1 MFRKRQI
8 IGTMYIMMTVIVAG
22 IIAACTPCVVRE
34 AQTVVAEA
42 DSLRAED
49 QMYDDSVQL
58 AEACATLGRWQWFY
72 ADDYAHACYHYGRLL
87 REKGDPVTAMQVLI
101 RATHSRTHDYHI
113 LGRVYSNMGSI
124 CHLANDYSLSYDMYQ
139 RSADMFLSNEDSLN
153 YYYALNDMAFE
164 LAEQG
169 KKEETLLQI
178 KEIELQCTDENVLAK
193 TLETKAIACER
204 CSQYDS
210 AVYYTSLLFAS
221 GNNGPTVF
229 IVRAQALSYLSQ
241 KDSAAY
247 YAQKAID
254 HSTTLSDLNNALYIL
269 TNDDETKDKTSIR
282 QSAADRADI
291 QKLLE
296 IRQGKL
302 SQAVQLLEQD
312 LQRKPN
318 LTWLYAII
326 ITIGA
331 IGAVLAI
338 YVHRKKRQHRL
349 LTQQLADLNN
359 ENHAVMAQHKYIEK
373 EYTEYKDS
381 LMAQIE
387 ENCIIF
393 SQSKDFLLTIQWKD
407 FNAMRQI
414 INVNFGMLVTK
425 LQSIY
430 QLSEK
435 EIRLCVLTLFNC
447 SYEQMS
453 DLLYYASN
461 GIGKYKDRIAK
472 KMGTSAKNLRSY
484 LIELAIGDHS

>member
-1 MFRKRQI
+1 MWNRCL
-8 IGTMYIMMTVIVAG
+8 IGCLLVVGLTAY
-22 IIAACTPCVVRE
+22 TPCVVRE

-42 DSLRAED
+42 DSLRAEG
-49 QMYDDSVQL
+49 QMYSDSVQL

-139 RSADMFLSNEDSLN
+139 RSADMFLSNGDSLN

-326 ITIGA
+326 LTA
-331 IGAVLAI
+331 ILVGGGFYWRNRIRKRQMQQQVNQI
-338 YVHRKKRQHRL
+338 VHRQADAITQSIKQHIDTSDINHTLHWRNYEAMKAD
-349 LTQQLADLNN
+349 ADLYIGNIVSKLECKKLN
-359 ENHAVMAQHKYIEK
+359 E
-373 EYTEYKDS
+373 T
-381 LMAQIE
+381 
-387 ENCIIF
+387 
-393 SQSKDFLLTIQWKD
+393 
-407 FNAMRQI
+407 
-414 INVNFGMLVTK
+414 
-425 LQSIY
+425 
-430 QLSEK
+430 
-435 EIRLCVLTLFNC
+435 EIRFCVLTML
-447 SYEQMS
+447 
-453 DLLYYASN
+453 DLSLS
-461 GIGKYKDRIAK
+461 RIADTICYSFPSGIKTLK
-472 KMGTSAKNLRSY
+472 KRISLKLGTTPRNLRDS
-484 LIELAIGDHS
+484 LFQMAINA